1 MNRERQ
7 LKIPTSLNRI
17 TRRWWFFL
25 AIFLIQFIPPYTTQ
39 SYDPVETGTVVQM
52 ILSQA
57 VVYSLKSWYPLF
69 KIIPI
74 VLIIGLVLYGN
85 RISRIFSIYAGLSY
99 LLFAFL
105 QSIALT
111 KEYGLGVIISNL
123 LMFILVALFWFWEA
137 ASLENDFSPQKPRS
151 LRSYWALLPAFFA
164 FWGPINMETM
174 APDFN
179 PIYVVTS
186 GAGLAFCMMTPV
198 YLAVLLAF
206 YPRVNIPLL
215 RVTAL
220 IGLIIGFYNALV
232 NFVFLPKVLWWN
244 GILHLPLLAISLYA
258 LILAYRKLEGQ
269 PNQ

>member
-1 MNRERQ
+1 
-7 LKIPTSLNRI
+7 
-17 TRRWWFFL
+17 
-25 AIFLIQFIPPYTTQ
+25 
-39 SYDPVETGTVVQM
+39 
-52 ILSQA
+52 
-57 VVYSLKSWYPLF
+57 
-69 KIIPI
+69 
-74 VLIIGLVLYGN
+74 
-85 RISRIFSIYAGLSY
+85 
-99 LLFAFL
+99 
-105 QSIALT
+105 
-111 KEYGLGVIISNL
+111 
-123 LMFILVALFWFWEA
+123 
-137 ASLENDFSPQKPRS
+137 
-151 LRSYWALLPAFFA
+151 
-164 FWGPINMETM
+164 METM

-179 PIYVVTS
+179 PIYIVTS

-220 IGLIIGFYNALV
+220 IGLIIGIYNALV